1 MPANSF
7 RPVGLYLCIS
17 NTLPPTVSLLTERER
32 DHLSEGDRIAANTDN
47 PEFYTRQNR
56 RGILRHDV
64 TDYLIPAWSDP
75 ALAMVIDGYTGPFA
89 EQVKGLAAC
98 LLTGTS
104 YSLDRDSGDSSDGG
118 VGARI
123 EPVEPRLPPGGN
135 KVQAGGSPD
144 RSPLAKLAFG

>member
-1 MPANSF
+1 MSNSSF

-17 NTLPPTVSLLTERER
+17 NTLPPTVSLLTELER

-47 PEFYTRQNR
+47 PELYTRQNR

-123 EPVEPRLPPGGN
+123 EPDKPRLPPGGD
-135 KVQAGGSPD
+135 KVAADD